1 MYSLAQIQALL
12 KQHQRRLRAGDALP
26 TIVEV
31 ANRAGIHRDTIYAL
45 LNGDKVCQRTQY
57 ALSRVL
63 REVELETAQ
72 LPKTKLMSVT
82 FKNGCAG
89 LQIGLGKQPL
99 FRHR

>member
-12 KQHQRRLRAGDALP
+12 KQHQRRLRAGDAFP
-26 TIVEV
+26 TIVEI

-45 LNGDKVCQRTQY
+45 LNGDRVCGRTQY
-57 ALSRVL
+57 ALSSVI
-63 REVELETAQ
+63 REVEVETAL

-82 FKNGCAG
+82 FKNGSAG
-89 LQIGLGKQPL
+89 LQIGLAKQPL

>member
-26 TIVEV
+26 TIVEI
-31 ANRAGIHRDTIYAL
+31 ANRAGIHRDTIYAV
-45 LNGDKVCQRTQY
+45 LNGDRACGRTQY

-63 REVELETAQ
+63 QEIEVETAQ

-82 FKNGCAG
+82 FKNGSAG
-89 LQIGLGKQPL
+89 LQIGHGKIG
-99 FRHR
+99 RAHV

>member
-26 TIVEV
+26 TIVEI

-45 LNGDKVCQRTQY
+45 LNGDRVCGRTQY
-57 ALSRVL
+57 ALSRVM
-63 REVELETAQ
+63 REVEVETAL
-72 LPKTKLMSVT
+72 LPKTRLMSVT
-82 FKNGCAG
+82 FKNGSAG